1 MAKYIFKKK
10 YKEYLKGD
18 IDTLTDKEEIAFLL
32 ETETIEEVKES
43 KDKSENG
50 FLKENEQL
58 KLENENLRKDIELL
72 QKELIKIKKQLEK
85 EVK

>member
-1 MAKYIFKKK
+1 MAKYLFKKR

-18 IDTLTDKEEIAFLL
+18 IDTLSDKKEIEFLI
-32 ETETIEEVKES
+32 ETETIEEVKSS

-50 FLKENEQL
+50 FLKENEEL
-58 KLENENLRKDIELL
+58 KLENENLKKEIEAL
-72 QKELIKIKKQLEK
+72 QKELVKLKKQSEK

>member
-18 IDTLTDKEEIAFLL
+18 IDTLSDKKEIAFLL
-32 ETETIEEVKES
+32 ETETIEELKES

-58 KLENENLRKDIELL
+58 KSENENLRKEIELL
-72 QKELIKIKKQLEK
+72 QKELVKLKKQLEK
-85 EVK
+85 DVK

>member
-1 MAKYIFKKK
+1 MAKYLFKKR

-18 IDTLTDKEEIAFLL
+18 IDTLSDKKEIAFLI

-50 FLKENEQL
+50 FLKENEEL
-58 KLENENLRKDIELL
+58 KLENENLKRDIEAL
-72 QKELIKIKKQLEK
+72 QKELVKLKKQLEK

>member
-18 IDTLTDKEEIAFLL
+18 IDALTDKEEIAFLL
-32 ETETIEEVKES
+32 ETETIEELKES

-58 KLENENLRKDIELL
+58 KSENENLKKEIELL
-72 QKELIKIKKQLEK
+72 QKELVKLKKQLEK
-85 EVK
+85 EEK

>member
-18 IDTLTDKEEIAFLL
+18 IDALTDKKEIAFLL
-32 ETETIEEVKES
+32 ETETIEELKES

-58 KLENENLRKDIELL
+58 KSENENLKKEIELL
-72 QKELIKIKKQLEK
+72 QKELVKLKKQLEK
-85 EVK
+85 EEK